1 MKSAFLIKIQ
11 VKVFYI
17 QIWFKCETP
26 LLFFSNKTMVYRK
39 KDLDY
44 VKIIE
49 LHVYT
54 HDFTC
59 NLSRWNNGCNDIYKK
74 DQ

>member
-49 LHVYT
+49 LHVVHT
-54 HDFTC
+54 WLHMQ
-59 NLSRWNNGCNDIYKK
+59 SEQMK
-74 DQ
+74 